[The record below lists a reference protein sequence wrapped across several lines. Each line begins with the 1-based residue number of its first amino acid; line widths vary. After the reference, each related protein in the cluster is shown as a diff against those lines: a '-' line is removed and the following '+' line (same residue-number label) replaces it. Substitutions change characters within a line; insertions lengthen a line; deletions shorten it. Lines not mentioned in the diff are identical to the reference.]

1 MTALYALKPLSSSS
15 WSSSSSLLS
24 CARGVTNG
32 ERVRILDE
40 VMRLQAEQ
48 SSKTRSLTPFLS
60 RWLALA
66 RSLALTLALALYRC
80 SLVYFFKGGG
90 GGGGRGGEEEY
101 QGGCVMINTP
111 SDEVECCVRKY
122 HPNQR

>member
-15 WSSSSSLLS
+15 WSSSSSLF
-24 CARGVTNG
+24 ARGVTNG

-66 RSLALTLALALYRC
+66 RSL
-80 SLVYFFKGGG
+80 
-90 GGGGRGGEEEY
+90 
-101 QGGCVMINTP
+101 
-111 SDEVECCVRKY
+111 
-122 HPNQR
+122 